1 MTIAKIMKA
10 EVAVGGKV
18 ARRGRCYQG
27 QGPAPCRLGQMASH
41 MAENAAIGV
50 GIARIAAAEGVVQIA
65 AAVGD
70 AAGDVA
76 AIAAVE
82 IGGDAGVPGEGVV
95 GHRGQCAPSG

>member
-1 MTIAKIMKA
+1 
-10 EVAVGGKV
+10 
-18 ARRGRCYQG
+18 
-27 QGPAPCRLGQMASH
+27 

-50 GIARIAAAEGVVQIA
+50 GIARIAAAEGVVQTA